1 MPRRGICNKMH
12 KPKFPMLAVILLIFA
27 LVWLLSELGY
37 LTLDIPWIPVILVV
51 IAIGMIFNRFGR
63 G

>member
-1 MPRRGICNKMH
+1 MAKS
-12 KPKFPMLAVILLIFA
+12 KFPMLAVILLIFA
-27 LVWLLSELGY
+27 LVWLFSEIGY
-37 LTLDIPWIPVILVV
+37 LTLDIPWIPVILAV